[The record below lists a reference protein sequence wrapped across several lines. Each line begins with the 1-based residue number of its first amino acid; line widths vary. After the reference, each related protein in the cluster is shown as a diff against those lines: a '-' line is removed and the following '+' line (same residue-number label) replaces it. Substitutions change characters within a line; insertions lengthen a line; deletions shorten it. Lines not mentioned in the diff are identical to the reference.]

1 MEILINLYSYN
12 NTLYSGAPAEP
23 VSLSPWAAA
32 YLIKKKQV
40 NLLKVT
46 IATAIL

>member
-1 MEILINLYSYN
+1 MKILINLYSYN
-12 NTLYSGAPAEP
+12 NTLYS
-23 VSLSPWAAA
+23 

-40 NLLKVT
+40 NLLKLT